1 MTKEEFE
8 VFMEKLRKLPPMGA
22 TPAPTDVDFWK
33 ELDAMQA
40 TTKHTTQA
48 E

>member
-8 VFMEKLRKLPPMGA
+8 VFMQKLRKLPPMGA

-33 ELDAMQA
+33 EMDAMQ
-40 TTKHTTQA
+40 TTTNHTTQA